1 MIQLQSNLHYTQAKK
16 KKKSQMK
23 GFMFSEQNAE
33 MVWTSVHIA
42 KMELSGLREDEAL
55 SGVLLRAAGR
65 AALLPASTQPAAI
78 HSAVTLPNPP
88 GILPILKRKKEI
100 CMGKKIDIK
109 IHTKKKQIENTHLQK
124 VINKSHKNP
133 QA

>member
-1 MIQLQSNLHYTQAKK
+1 
-16 KKKSQMK
+16 
-23 GFMFSEQNAE
+23 MFSEQNAE